1 MIKHNNPLVGLEDHV
16 MKMFDG
22 TMEEEMARTDE
33 GVKLKLTPWISIP
46 SGEAV
51 RATYKGFDDDE
62 APDKYG
68 NKKFMFLIEGEDKE
82 RHISSGSRTFLEG
95 IKDKKI
101 GQLLLIAKEGELATT
116 RYTITPII

>member
-1 MIKHNNPLVGLEDHV
+1 MIKHNNPQEGLEDDV
-16 MKMFDG
+16 MKMFEG